1 MEQYVRE
8 SISSSGSGEEHS
20 GEKASSLDGLYFS
33 IIKAG
38 WRFLKCIFM
47 SMLIDI
53 IKELVTKGLKSTF
66 IALMSE

>member
-20 GEKASSLDGLYFS
+20 GEKVSSLDGFYFS

-38 WRFLKCIFM
+38 WRFLKGVFM
-47 SMLIDI
+47 STLINI
-53 IKELVTKGLKSTF
+53 IEEVNSPKD
-66 IALMSE
+66 